1 MDLDLSEDQKM
12 LKAMARDLL
21 EKECPKK
28 LVREME
34 DDENGHSPE
43 LWSKMVELGLLG
55 LPFPEKYKGGGG
67 SFLDLVVLLEETGRA
82 CLPGPFFSTVV
93 LGGLPILAAGSEQQK
108 QKFLPAIAQGK
119 IFSLALVEADGG
131 YDPASIETSATADK
145 DSYVISGTKLFVPNA
160 HIADYLLCLART
172 KKGSPKDKGLTL
184 FIVDAKSKGIS
195 CTLLHTIA
203 GDKQCEV
210 IFDKVKV
217 PKENT
222 LGEVDKGWEVME
234 KTLEL
239 AAVAK
244 CADLV
249 GAAEQVL
256 EMTVAYAKERIA
268 FDHPIGSFQAIQHH
282 CANMKVDVDGMR
294 FLTYQAA
301 WLLSEGLPATKEASM
316 AKAWVSEAYRRV
328 TGLGHQIH
336 GSIGYTLDHDMQL
349 YFRRGKAAEAIFGD
363 ADLHRETV
371 ACQLGL

>member
-12 LKAMARDLL
+12 LKTMARDLL

-34 DDENGHSPE
+34 DDENGHSPG

-55 LPFPEKYKGGGG
+55 LPFPEKYGGGGG

-131 YDPASIETSATADK
+131 YDPASIETSATAEK
-145 DSYVISGTKLFVPNA
+145 DSYVISGTKLFVPDA

-172 KKGSPKDKGLTL
+172 KKGSSGKEGLTL
-184 FIVDAKSKGIS
+184 FTVDAKSKGIS

-210 IFDKVKV
+210 IFDNVKV

-222 LGEVDKGWEVME
+222 LGKVDKGWEVME
-234 KTLEL
+234 KALEL

-301 WLLSEGLPATKEASM
+301 WLLSEGLPATKEVSM

-328 TGLGHQIH
+328 TGSGHQIH

-349 YFRRGKAAEAIFGD
+349 YFRRGKAAEATFGD
-363 ADLHRETV
+363 AELHRETV

>member
-1 MDLDLSEDQKM
+1 
-12 LKAMARDLL
+12 
-21 EKECPKK
+21 
-28 LVREME
+28 
-34 DDENGHSPE
+34 
-43 LWSKMVELGLLG
+43 
-55 LPFPEKYKGGGG
+55 
-67 SFLDLVVLLEETGRA
+67 
-82 CLPGPFFSTVV
+82 
-93 LGGLPILAAGSEQQK
+93 LPILAAGSEQQK

-131 YDPASIETSATADK
+131 YDPASIETSATAEK
-145 DSYVISGTKLFVPNA
+145 DSYVISGTKLFVPDA

-172 KKGSPKDKGLTL
+172 KKGSSGKEGLTL
-184 FIVDAKSKGIS
+184 FTVDAKSKGIS

-210 IFDKVKV
+210 IFDNVKV

-222 LGEVDKGWEVME
+222 LGKVDKGWEVME
-234 KTLEL
+234 KALEL

-301 WLLSEGLPATKEASM
+301 WLLSEGLPATKEVSM

-328 TGLGHQIH
+328 TGSGHQIH

-349 YFRRGKAAEAIFGD
+349 YFRRGKAAEATFGD
-363 ADLHRETV
+363 AELHRETV

>member
-34 DDENGHSPE
+34 DDENGHPPE

-67 SFLDLVVLLEETGRA
+67 SFLDLAVLLEETGRA

-108 QKFLPAIAQGK
+108 QKFLAAIAQGK

-131 YDPASIETSATADK
+131 YGPASIETSATTEK

-172 KKGSPKDKGLTL
+172 KKGSAKDEGLTL
-184 FIVDAKSKGIS
+184 FIIDAKSKGIS

-222 LGEVDKGWEVME
+222 LGEVDEGWEVME

-301 WLLSEGLPATKEASM
+301 WLLSEGQPATKEVAM
-316 AKAWVSEAYRRV
+316 AKSWVNEAFRRV
-328 TGLGHQIH
+328 TASGHQIH

-349 YFRRGKAAEAIFGD
+349 YFRRGKAAEALFGD

-371 ACQLGL
+371 AHQLGL

>member
-93 LGGLPILAAGSEQQK
+93 LGGLPILAAGNEQQK

-195 CTLLHTIA
+195 CTMLHTIT